1 MNNYNIFISNACKYG
16 VNYDK
21 VVNCLNSSENFHWV
35 NTANPKSF
43 ENINN
48 TEQMYKILKE
58 QINASEIVIFA
69 VQMYFKH
76 TDILTFQYD
85 YAKSTGK
92 PIIIIKPWLP
102 NHHIPE
108 HFSKDG
114 LPTVSCDNNEIWIEI
129 QKISK

>member
-1 MNNYNIFISNACKYG
+1 MKNYNLFISNACKYG

-21 VVNCLNSSENFHWV
+21 VVNCLNSNVNFHWV

-43 ENINN
+43 ENINDA
-48 TEQMYKILKE
+48 EQMYEILKK
-58 QINASEIVIFA
+58 QINASDIVIFA

-76 TDILTFQYD
+76 MDILTFQYD

-102 NHHIPE
+102 GHNIPE
-108 HFSKDG
+108 HFSKDNF
-114 LPTVSCDNNEIWIEI
+114 PTISCDNNEVLTEI